1 MSLNYAI
8 VASDFGLNA
17 LAVQYNNESLE
28 FDLTEL
34 YKDQSNLP
42 TLYDKINEYVAT
54 LPEAQQKALFDVYA
68 TFSHSGLKSSFDDP
82 ESVASLELMI
92 AQASDILNYDRFIA
106 WNRTQ
111 SGQIIYPDNINDD
124 YTYDPDQNTPPE
136 KTYIRNDYT
145 DLIGMVIFIRALS
158 PLYIDYY
165 NYIKENASY
174 YYYKIF
180 MLLVR
185 SDVYTSPQA
194 EKLRIYVEA
203 NRATFMGGQVKND
216 NLVLDV
222 GLSDD
227 DVLDALL
234 AEIIFN
240 KLLTI
245 DFFHKKANII
255 SFIFQTIK
263 YKGSYTPSDGLNI
276 RNKNVKT
283 DASKDDIS
291 YFEDYR
297 KTSNVV
303 LGTSVEIQHA
313 LSSLEYL
320 LTGLGRKHFNH
331 EAYAY
336 ELEHHL
342 PKLLAHRPDKTQ
354 IYILGW
360 FLDKIINPRALYYI
374 EPRKLIE
381 LMLFAK
387 VIFLEDGHHF
397 LGMFMSAIRTDE
409 QNFFNVQIRG
419 VINKQAVRKLQ
430 PAYHFVM
437 EDEKTSVVE
446 KTIAEICK
454 EITATLWTPV
464 ATKEQIALVG
474 EEAGSMIIPNNL
486 NELVYNYVDY
496 LNTST
501 APEVK

>member
-1 MSLNYAI
+1 MSLTYA
-8 VASDFGLNA
+8 VVPSDFGLNA
-17 LAVQYNNESLE
+17 LSVQFGSETLE

-34 YKDQSNLP
+34 YKDQTNLA

-54 LPEAQQKALFDVYA
+54 LPIERQKKMFDVFA
-68 TFSHSGLKSSFDDP
+68 SFSHSSMKGSFDNPDV
-82 ESVASLELMI
+82 VAALEVKIAEVSDLM
-92 AQASDILNYDRFIA
+92 NYDQFIA

-111 SGQIIYPDNINDD
+111 SSKILYPDVMLDD
-124 YTYDPDQNTPPE
+124 YVYDPDQNTPPE
-136 KTYIRNDYT
+136 KTYIRSDYT
-145 DLIGMVIFIRALS
+145 DLIGMIVFIRSLS

-165 NYIKENASY
+165 NYIKQNANY

-185 SDVYTSPQA
+185 SSVYDCPQA
-194 EKLRIYVEA
+194 QKLRTYVEA

-245 DFFHKKANII
+245 DFFHKKCNII

-263 YKGSYTPSDGLNI
+263 YKGSYAPSDGLNI
-276 RNKNVKT
+276 RNKTTKN
-283 DASKDDIS
+283 DQSRDDIS

-320 LTGLGRKHFNH
+320 LNGLGRKNFNH
-331 EAYAY
+331 AAYVY

-342 PKLLAHRPDKTQ
+342 PRLLQHRPDNTQ
-354 IYILGW
+354 VYMLGW
-360 FLDKIINPRALYYI
+360 FMDKIINPRALHYI

-387 VIFLEDGHHF
+387 VIFLEDGHYF
-397 LGMFMSAIRTDE
+397 LGMFMSSIRTDE
-409 QNFFNVQIRG
+409 QNFFNVQIRA
-419 VINKQAVRKLQ
+419 VLNKAAVKKLQ

-437 EDEKTSVVE
+437 EDDKPSTVE
-446 KTIAEICK
+446 KTISEICK

-464 ATKEQIALVG
+464 VTAEQIALVG
-474 EEAGSMIIPNNL
+474 EESGSLVIPHNL

-496 LNTST
+496 INT
-501 APEVK
+501 